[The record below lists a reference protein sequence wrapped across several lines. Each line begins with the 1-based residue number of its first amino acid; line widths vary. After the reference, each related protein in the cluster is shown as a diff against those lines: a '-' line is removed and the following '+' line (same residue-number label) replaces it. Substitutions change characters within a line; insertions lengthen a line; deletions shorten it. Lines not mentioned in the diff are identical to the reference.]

1 MEVELRIGKKCESVS
16 DVEFVA
22 RKERCLLYCA
32 CEMIPGMEDQSG

>member
-22 RKERCLLYCA
+22 RKESAFCTVLVK
-32 CEMIPGMEDQSG
+32 